1 MKTRLL
7 YSKIDSKILFSQP
20 EGNQDN
26 RIEKKKRK
34 TIRTFFSPASHWCS
48 CYSLPQVL
56 LAQYYGDY
64 HQHLILF
71 SV

>member
-34 TIRTFFSPASHWCS
+34 TIRTFFSPAATGAHATASHR
-48 CYSLPQVL
+48 YYL
-56 LAQYYGDY
+56 LSTTVTTTS
-64 HQHLILF
+64 I
-71 SV
+71 